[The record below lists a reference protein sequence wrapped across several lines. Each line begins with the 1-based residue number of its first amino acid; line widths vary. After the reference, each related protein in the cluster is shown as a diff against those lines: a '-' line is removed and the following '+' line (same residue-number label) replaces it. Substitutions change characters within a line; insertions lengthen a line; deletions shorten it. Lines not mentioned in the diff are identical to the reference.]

1 MTEFIARLL
10 STSESVNESSNSHEA
25 KAESGGHGETVSH
38 GEAKA
43 DGSDAHGATGEAG
56 GHGDEHGG
64 GHHELDF
71 GSQVIIS
78 LILALLCG

>member
-10 STSESVNESSNSHEA
+10 STSESAHGSSNSHEA
-25 KAESGGHGETVSH
+25 KPESGGHGATVSH

-43 DGSDAHGATGEAG
+43 DGSDARGATGEAG

-64 GHHELDF
+64 GHHALDF